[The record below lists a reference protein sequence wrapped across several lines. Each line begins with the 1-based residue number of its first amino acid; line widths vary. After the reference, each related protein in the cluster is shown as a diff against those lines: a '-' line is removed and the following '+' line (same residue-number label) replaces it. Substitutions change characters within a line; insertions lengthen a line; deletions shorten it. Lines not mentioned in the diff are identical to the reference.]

1 MSRKILILSTVVL
14 LAGVAL
20 LIYADPLAR
29 LSLGTGT
36 SRVVSFT
43 SSVTRTVTFGSST
56 FTISPGSGGFP
67 TGGFTAGGLA
77 AGRGAVDTNG
87 QIETL
92 VAVALLGVGLVLE
105 VITIFLWQ
113 GRQQKQVPQP
123 TTG

>member
-14 LAGVAL
+14 LAGMAL

-29 LSLGTGT
+29 LSLGAGTG
-36 SRVVSFT
+36 RVVSFT
-43 SSVTRTVTFGSST
+43 SSETRTVTFGSST

-67 TGGFTAGGLA
+67 TGGFPAGGLA
-77 AGRGAVDTNG
+77 AGRGAVNTNG

-113 GRQQKQVPQP
+113 GRPQKQVPQP
-123 TTG
+123 TPG